1 MSGVWQYRRNSN
13 HDFCDEARPP
23 VRVPPMT
30 EKLIPALLV
39 SSWKCSGSD
48 LRLLAKKSW
57 SDPVPGRAFHPAV
70 DQRFSRRTVNACSI
84 KGNVKKNISPS
95 TGSGE
100 TFLDFQ
106 PLSALCEA
114 LGSVLLPCGLW
125 GLTLFH
131 LSSFIFVSSDDA
143 DRSLKLASAA
153 VVRCQPW
160 IYLR

>member
-1 MSGVWQYRRNSN
+1 MR
-13 HDFCDEARPP
+13 FKPARS
-23 VRVPPMT
+23 T
-30 EKLIPALLV
+30 GLSWTWPAKAGT
-39 SSWKCSGSD
+39 SEPFQSRTGQRK
-48 LRLLAKKSW
+48 RW
-57 SDPVPGRAFHPAV
+57 SCG
-70 DQRFSRRTVNACSI
+70 SI

-160 IYLR
+160 IYLRLMA

>member
-1 MSGVWQYRRNSN
+1 M
-13 HDFCDEARPP
+13 
-23 VRVPPMT
+23 RV
-30 EKLIPALLV
+30 IA
-39 SSWKCSGSD
+39 W
-48 LRLLAKKSW
+48 
-57 SDPVPGRAFHPAV
+57 
-70 DQRFSRRTVNACSI
+70 SI

-125 GLTLFH
+125 GLTLFR

-143 DRSLKLASAA
+143 DRFLKLASAA
-153 VVRCQPW
+153 VVGCQPW
-160 IYLR
+160 IYLRLVA

>member
-70 DQRFSRRTVNACSI
+70 DQRFSRRTVNAWLNQLTVANRS
-84 KGNVKKNISPS
+84 KTNSSGAGRVS
-95 TGSGE
+95 TV
-100 TFLDFQ
+100 
-106 PLSALCEA
+106 ARR
-114 LGSVLLPCGLW
+114 
-125 GLTLFH
+125 
-131 LSSFIFVSSDDA
+131 LSSGHRRSA
-143 DRSLKLASAA
+143 DRG
-153 VVRCQPW
+153 
-160 IYLR
+160 

>member
-1 MSGVWQYRRNSN
+1 MGFYTITCFPAIW
-13 HDFCDEARPP
+13 
-23 VRVPPMT
+23 RVF
-30 EKLIPALLV
+30 A
-39 SSWKCSGSD
+39 
-48 LRLLAKKSW
+48 
-57 SDPVPGRAFHPAV
+57 AFLMG
-70 DQRFSRRTVNACSI
+70 DNQNASMLDA
-84 KGNVKKNISPS
+84 GH
-95 TGSGE
+95 
-100 TFLDFQ
+100 FFYLDFQ

-160 IYLR
+160 IYLRLMA